1 MKKVVMSVV
10 RFVFKLVIVVLFL
23 PIVLCLGIVHL
34 FGMVCVWLEKVS
46 HYLED
51 VLEKLADSYLK
62 YWGGVLRVRK

>member
-23 PIVLCLGIVHL
+23 PIVLCLGIVRL
-34 FGMVCVWLEKVS
+34 FGMIYVWLEEVS
-46 HYLED
+46 RWLES

-62 YWGGVLRVRK
+62 YWGGVLRGRK